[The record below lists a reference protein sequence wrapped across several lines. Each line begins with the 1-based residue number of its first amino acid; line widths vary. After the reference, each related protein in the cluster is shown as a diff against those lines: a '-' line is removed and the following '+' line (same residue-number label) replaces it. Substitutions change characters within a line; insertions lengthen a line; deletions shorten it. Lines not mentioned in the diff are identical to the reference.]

1 MEFVAA
7 LDGSRGSPRRFR
19 APPAGAPIHAERPQ
33 AFDLV
38 DSPPRRMRDLDGMG
52 EFQGSMQF
60 GQ

>member
-7 LDGSRGSPRRFR
+7 PDGFRGSPCRCR
-19 APPAGAPIHAERPQ
+19 APPGGAPVHAGRSQ

-38 DSPPRRMRDLDGMG
+38 DSPPRRMRDLDDMG

-60 GQ
+60 G